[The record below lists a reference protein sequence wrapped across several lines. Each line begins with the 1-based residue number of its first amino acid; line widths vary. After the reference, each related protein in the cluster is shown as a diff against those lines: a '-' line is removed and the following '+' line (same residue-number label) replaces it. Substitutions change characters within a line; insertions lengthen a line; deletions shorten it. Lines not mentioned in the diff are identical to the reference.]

1 LSLCSL
7 IYSAS
12 AVPAAAHAPAKIGQ
26 VIENK
31 LKIAATAT
39 SSRAEGGPC
48 AGGCRATVGRN
59 SVGPL

>member
-31 LKIAATAT
+31 LKIAAAAI
-39 SSRAEGGPC
+39 SPRG
-48 AGGCRATVGRN
+48 AGGSWLVGAGQQWAGILLGR
-59 SVGPL
+59 